1 VSILPQ
7 FRFFFVIGLI
17 IWSLGSV
24 SNMDVFGQMEQTS
37 DNFDTA
43 KSSSDEAISLIDSL
57 KGPSLLDSVIEGM
70 QNFSFPVAN
79 QSDNNDNDNE
89 ISVIEGMQNFS
100 FPVANQSDNNDNDNE
115 ISQTLDSA
123 LNYLGPNSTILNI
136 TTVSPD
142 RNNLTND
149 NNITSNNNSNN
160 NIENMQSMTILP
172 YPMTISSK
180 DYIPLYSS
188 MPLKILNGNIL
199 AKLPCNST
207 DPLLQIVGTS
217 ADNNVFPIQM
227 NLVSNFSKLGS
238 MCMYQSLI
246 PNDLPNL
253 LYSHMISNIYL
264 YNPLDF
270 SLEVPTTT
278 SIFIGIH
285 KLTE

>member
-1 VSILPQ
+1 MSILTQ
-7 FRFFFVIGLI
+7 FRFFFIIGI
-17 IWSLGSV
+17 IILSLGSV

-37 DNFDTA
+37 NNFDKA

-57 KGPSLLDSVIEGM
+57 KGSSLLDSVVEGM
-70 QNFSFPVAN
+70 QNFSFAIAN
-79 QSDNNDNDNE
+79 QSDN
-89 ISVIEGMQNFS
+89 
-100 FPVANQSDNNDNDNE
+100 NDNE

-123 LNYLGPNSTILNI
+123 LNYLGPNNTALNI

-142 RNNLTND
+142 KNNITISDNNNNLTSD
-149 NNITSNNNSNN
+149 DNITSNNNSNN
-160 NIENMQSMTILP
+160 NIENMQSMMILP

-207 DPLLQIVGTS
+207 NPLLQIVGTS

-238 MCMYQSLI
+238 MCMYQSII
-246 PNDLPNL
+246 PNDLSNL
-253 LYSHMISNIYL
+253 LYSHTITNIYL

-270 SLEVPTTT
+270 SIEVPTTT
-278 SIFIGIH
+278 SIFVGIH

>member
-1 VSILPQ
+1 M
-7 FRFFFVIGLI
+7 
-17 IWSLGSV
+17 GSV
-24 SNMDVFGQMEQTS
+24 SNLDVFGQMEQTS
-37 DNFDTA
+37 NNFDKA

-57 KGPSLLDSVIEGM
+57 KGSSLLDSVVEGM
-70 QNFSFPVAN
+70 QNFSFAISN
-79 QSDNNDNDNE
+79 QSDNNDD
-89 ISVIEGMQNFS
+89 
-100 FPVANQSDNNDNDNE
+100 E

-123 LNYLGPNSTILNI
+123 LNYLGPNNTASNI

-142 RNNLTND
+142 KSNITISDNNNNLTSD
-149 NNITSNNNSNN
+149 DNITNNNNSNN
-160 NIENMQSMTILP
+160 NIENMQSMMILP

-207 DPLLQIVGTS
+207 NPLLQIVGTS

-238 MCMYQSLI
+238 MCMYQSII
-246 PNDLPNL
+246 PNDLSNL
-253 LYSHMISNIYL
+253 LYSHTITNIYL

-285 KLTE
+285 KLIE

>member
-1 VSILPQ
+1 MSILPQ
-7 FRFFFVIGLI
+7 FRFFFITGLI
-17 IWSLGSV
+17 ILSLGSV
-24 SNMDVFGQMEQTS
+24 SNIDVFGQMEQTS
-37 DNFDTA
+37 NIFDKA

-57 KGPSLLDSVIEGM
+57 KGSSLLDSVVESM
-70 QNFSFPVAN
+70 QNFSFPIAN
-79 QSDNNDNDNE
+79 RSDNNDTDN
-89 ISVIEGMQNFS
+89 V
-100 FPVANQSDNNDNDNE
+100 
-115 ISQTLDSA
+115 ISQTLDNAS
-123 LNYLGPNSTILNI
+123 NYLGPNNTTLNI

-142 RNNLTND
+142 KD
-149 NNITSNNNSNN
+149 NITSNNNSNN
-160 NIENMQSMTILP
+160 KLENMQSIMILP

-188 MPLKILNGNIL
+188 APLKILNGNIL

-207 DPLLQIVGTS
+207 HPLLQIVGTS

-227 NLVSNFSKLGS
+227 KMVSNFSKLGS

-246 PNDLPNL
+246 PNDLSNL
-253 LYSHMISNIYL
+253 LYSHTITNIYL

>member
-1 VSILPQ
+1 MSILTQ
-7 FRFFFVIGLI
+7 FRFFFIIGI
-17 IWSLGSV
+17 IILSLGSV

-37 DNFDTA
+37 NNFDKA

-57 KGPSLLDSVIEGM
+57 KGSSLLDSVVEGM
-70 QNFSFPVAN
+70 QNFSFAIAN
-79 QSDNNDNDNE
+79 QSDN
-89 ISVIEGMQNFS
+89 
-100 FPVANQSDNNDNDNE
+100 NDNE

-123 LNYLGPNSTILNI
+123 LNYLGPNNTALNI

-142 RNNLTND
+142 KNNTTISDNNNNLTSD
-149 NNITSNNNSNN
+149 DNITSNNNSNN
-160 NIENMQSMTILP
+160 NIENMQSMMILP

-207 DPLLQIVGTS
+207 NPLLQIVGTS

-238 MCMYQSLI
+238 MCMYQSII
-246 PNDLPNL
+246 PNDLSNL
-253 LYSHMISNIYL
+253 LYSHTITNIYL

-270 SLEVPTTT
+270 SFEVPTTT

-285 KLTE
+285 KLT

>member
-1 VSILPQ
+1 MSILPQ

-17 IWSLGSV
+17 ILGLGSV

-37 DNFDTA
+37 NNFDKA

-57 KGPSLLDSVIEGM
+57 KGSSLLDSVVEGM
-70 QNFSFPVAN
+70 QNFSFPIAN
-79 QSDNNDNDNE
+79 QSNNNDND
-89 ISVIEGMQNFS
+89 
-100 FPVANQSDNNDNDNE
+100 E

-123 LNYLGPNSTILNI
+123 LNYLGPNNTTLNI

-142 RNNLTND
+142 KNNITISDNNNNLTND
-149 NNITSNNNSNN
+149 DNTTSYSNSNK

-207 DPLLQIVGTS
+207 NPLLQIVGTS

-246 PNDLPNL
+246 PNDLSNL
-253 LYSHMISNIYL
+253 LYSHTITNIYL
-264 YNPLDF
+264 YNPLNF

>member
-1 VSILPQ
+1 
-7 FRFFFVIGLI
+7 
-17 IWSLGSV
+17 
-24 SNMDVFGQMEQTS
+24 MDVFGQMEQTS
-37 DNFDTA
+37 NNFDTA
-43 KSSSDEAISLIDSL
+43 KSSSDEAVSLIDSL
-57 KGPSLLDSVIEGM
+57 KGSSLLDSVVEGM

-79 QSDNNDNDNE
+79 QSDD
-89 ISVIEGMQNFS
+89 
-100 FPVANQSDNNDNDNE
+100 NDNDNE

-123 LNYLGPNSTILNI
+123 LNYLGSNNTILNI

-142 RNNLTND
+142 KNNLTISYNNNNLTND
-149 NNITSNNNSNN
+149 NNITSNNSSNN

-246 PNDLPNL
+246 PNDLSNL
-253 LYSHMISNIYL
+253 LYSYAITNIYL

>member
-1 VSILPQ
+1 MSILPQ

-17 IWSLGSV
+17 ILSLGSV

-37 DNFDTA
+37 NIFDKA
-43 KSSSDEAISLIDSL
+43 KSSSDEAVSLIDSL
-57 KGPSLLDSVIEGM
+57 KGSSLLDSVVESM
-70 QNFSFPVAN
+70 QNFSFPIAN
-79 QSDNNDNDNE
+79 KSDNNDTDN
-89 ISVIEGMQNFS
+89 VIL
-100 FPVANQSDNNDNDNE
+100 
-115 ISQTLDSA
+115 QTLDSA
-123 LNYLGPNSTILNI
+123 SNYLGPNSTTLNI

-142 RNNLTND
+142 KDNITNSSDNNNLTND
-149 NNITSNNNSNN
+149 NDITSINNSNN
-160 NIENMQSMTILP
+160 KLENMQSIMILP
-172 YPMTISSK
+172 YPMTIASK
-180 DYIPLYSS
+180 DHIPLYSS
-188 MPLKILNGNIL
+188 VPLKILNGNIL

-227 NLVSNFSKLGS
+227 NIVSNFSKLGS

-246 PNDLPNL
+246 PNDLSNL
-253 LYSHMISNIYL
+253 LYSHTITNIYL

>member
-1 VSILPQ
+1 MSILPQ

-37 DNFDTA
+37 NNFDTA
-43 KSSSDEAISLIDSL
+43 KSSSDEAVSLIDSL
-57 KGPSLLDSVIEGM
+57 KGSSLLDSV
-70 QNFSFPVAN
+70 V
-79 QSDNNDNDNE
+79 
-89 ISVIEGMQNFS
+89 EGMQNFS

-123 LNYLGPNSTILNI
+123 LNYLGPNNTILNI

-142 RNNLTND
+142 KNNLTISYNNNNLTND
-149 NNITSNNNSNN
+149 NNITSNNSSNN

-207 DPLLQIVGTS
+207 DPLLQIVVTS

-246 PNDLPNL
+246 PNDLSNL
-253 LYSHMISNIYL
+253 LYSYAITNIYL

>member
-1 VSILPQ
+1 L
-7 FRFFFVIGLI
+7 
-17 IWSLGSV
+17 SLGSV

-37 DNFDTA
+37 NNFDKA

-57 KGPSLLDSVIEGM
+57 KGSSLLDSVVEGM
-70 QNFSFPVAN
+70 QNFSFAIAN
-79 QSDNNDNDNE
+79 QSDN
-89 ISVIEGMQNFS
+89 
-100 FPVANQSDNNDNDNE
+100 NDNE

-123 LNYLGPNSTILNI
+123 LNYLGPNNTALNI

-142 RNNLTND
+142 KNNITISDNNNNLTSD
-149 NNITSNNNSNN
+149 DNITSNNNSNN
-160 NIENMQSMTILP
+160 NIENMQSMMILP

-207 DPLLQIVGTS
+207 NPLLQIVGTS

-238 MCMYQSLI
+238 MCMYQSII
-246 PNDLPNL
+246 PNDLSNL
-253 LYSHMISNIYL
+253 LYSHTITNIYL

>member
-1 VSILPQ
+1 MSILTQ
-7 FRFFFVIGLI
+7 FRFFFIIGI
-17 IWSLGSV
+17 IILSLGSV

-37 DNFDTA
+37 NNFDKA

-57 KGPSLLDSVIEGM
+57 KGSSLLDSVVEGM
-70 QNFSFPVAN
+70 QNFSFAIAN
-79 QSDNNDNDNE
+79 QSDNNDNE
-89 ISVIEGMQNFS
+89 V
-100 FPVANQSDNNDNDNE
+100 
-115 ISQTLDSA
+115 SQTLDSA
-123 LNYLGPNSTILNI
+123 LNYLGPNNTALNI

-142 RNNLTND
+142 KNNITISDNNNNLTSD
-149 NNITSNNNSNN
+149 DNITSNNNSNN
-160 NIENMQSMTILP
+160 NIENMQSMMILP

-207 DPLLQIVGTS
+207 NPLLQIVGTS

-238 MCMYQSLI
+238 MCMYQSII
-246 PNDLPNL
+246 PNDLSNL
-253 LYSHMISNIYL
+253 LYSHTITNIYL

>member
-17 IWSLGSV
+17 ILGLGSV
-24 SNMDVFGQMEQTS
+24 SNIDAFGQMEQTS
-37 DNFDTA
+37 NNFDKA

-57 KGPSLLDSVIEGM
+57 KGSSLLDSVVEGM
-70 QNFSFPVAN
+70 QNFSFPIAN
-79 QSDNNDNDNE
+79 QSDNNN
-89 ISVIEGMQNFS
+89 
-100 FPVANQSDNNDNDNE
+100 NDNE

-123 LNYLGPNSTILNI
+123 LNYLGQNSTTLNI
-136 TTVSPD
+136 TAVSPD
-142 RNNLTND
+142 KNNITTSDNNNNLTNNLTND
-149 NNITSNNNSNN
+149 DNITSYSDSNSNK

-207 DPLLQIVGTS
+207 NPLLQIVGTS
-217 ADNNVFPIQM
+217 ADNNVFPIHM

-246 PNDLPNL
+246 PNDLSNL
-253 LYSHMISNIYL
+253 LYSHTITNIYL

-285 KLTE
+285 RLTE

>member
-1 VSILPQ
+1 MSILPQ
-7 FRFFFVIGLI
+7 FRFFFVTGLI
-17 IWSLGSV
+17 ILGLGSV
-24 SNMDVFGQMEQTS
+24 SDMDVFGQMEQTS
-37 DNFDTA
+37 NNFDKA

-57 KGPSLLDSVIEGM
+57 KGSSLLDSVVEGM
-70 QNFSFPVAN
+70 QNFSFP
-79 QSDNNDNDNE
+79 
-89 ISVIEGMQNFS
+89 I
-100 FPVANQSDNNDNDNE
+100 ANQSDNNDNDNE

-123 LNYLGPNSTILNI
+123 LNYLGPNNTTLNI

-142 RNNLTND
+142 KNNITISDNNNNLTND
-149 NNITSNNNSNN
+149 DNITSNNNSNN
-160 NIENMQSMTILP
+160 NIENMQSMMILP

-207 DPLLQIVGTS
+207 NPLLQIVGTS
-217 ADNNVFPIQM
+217 ADNKVFPIQM
-227 NLVSNFSKLGS
+227 NIVSNFSKLGS

-246 PNDLPNL
+246 PNDLSNL
-253 LYSHMISNIYL
+253 LYSHTITNIYL
-264 YNPLDF
+264 YNPLNL

>member
-17 IWSLGSV
+17 ILGLGSV

-37 DNFDTA
+37 NNFDKA

-57 KGPSLLDSVIEGM
+57 KGSSLLDSVVEGM
-70 QNFSFPVAN
+70 QNFSFPIAN
-79 QSDNNDNDNE
+79 QSNNNDND
-89 ISVIEGMQNFS
+89 
-100 FPVANQSDNNDNDNE
+100 E
-115 ISQTLDSA
+115 ISQTLNSA
-123 LNYLGPNSTILNI
+123 LNYLGPNNTTLNI

-142 RNNLTND
+142 KNNITISDNNNNLTND
-149 NNITSNNNSNN
+149 DNITSNNNSNN
-160 NIENMQSMTILP
+160 NIENMQSMMILP
-172 YPMTISSK
+172 YPMTIASK

-188 MPLKILNGNIL
+188 MPLKISNGNIL

-207 DPLLQIVGTS
+207 NPLLQIVGTS

-246 PNDLPNL
+246 PNDLSNL
-253 LYSHMISNIYL
+253 LYSHTITNIYL

-285 KLTE
+285 TLTE

>member
-1 VSILPQ
+1 M
-7 FRFFFVIGLI
+7 
-17 IWSLGSV
+17 GSV

-37 DNFDTA
+37 NNFDKA

-57 KGPSLLDSVIEGM
+57 KGSSLLDSVVEGM
-70 QNFSFPVAN
+70 QNFSFAIAN
-79 QSDNNDNDNE
+79 QSDNNDNE
-89 ISVIEGMQNFS
+89 V
-100 FPVANQSDNNDNDNE
+100 
-115 ISQTLDSA
+115 SQTLDSA
-123 LNYLGPNSTILNI
+123 LNYLGPNNTALNI

-142 RNNLTND
+142 KNNITISDNNNNLTSD
-149 NNITSNNNSNN
+149 DNITSNNNSNN
-160 NIENMQSMTILP
+160 NIENMQSMMILP

-207 DPLLQIVGTS
+207 NPLLQIVGTS

-238 MCMYQSLI
+238 MCMYQSII
-246 PNDLPNL
+246 PNDLSNL
-253 LYSHMISNIYL
+253 LYSHTITNIYL

>member
-1 VSILPQ
+1 MSILTQ
-7 FRFFFVIGLI
+7 FRFFFIIGI
-17 IWSLGSV
+17 IILSLGSV

-37 DNFDTA
+37 NNFDKA

-57 KGPSLLDSVIEGM
+57 KGSSLLDSVVEGM
-70 QNFSFPVAN
+70 QNFSFAIAN
-79 QSDNNDNDNE
+79 QSDN
-89 ISVIEGMQNFS
+89 
-100 FPVANQSDNNDNDNE
+100 NDNE

-123 LNYLGPNSTILNI
+123 LNYLGPNNTALNI

-142 RNNLTND
+142 KNNITISDNNNNLTSD
-149 NNITSNNNSNN
+149 DNITSNNNSNN
-160 NIENMQSMTILP
+160 NIENMQSMMILP

-207 DPLLQIVGTS
+207 NPLLQIVGTS

-238 MCMYQSLI
+238 MCMYQSII
-246 PNDLPNL
+246 PNDLSNL
-253 LYSHMISNIYL
+253 LYSHTITNIYL

>member
-1 VSILPQ
+1 MSILTQ
-7 FRFFFVIGLI
+7 FRFFFIIGI
-17 IWSLGSV
+17 IILSLGSV

-37 DNFDTA
+37 NNFDKA

-57 KGPSLLDSVIEGM
+57 KGSSLLDSVVEGM
-70 QNFSFPVAN
+70 QNFSFAIAN
-79 QSDNNDNDNE
+79 QSDN
-89 ISVIEGMQNFS
+89 
-100 FPVANQSDNNDNDNE
+100 NDNE

-123 LNYLGPNSTILNI
+123 LNYLGPNNTALNI

-142 RNNLTND
+142 KNNITISDNNNNLTSD
-149 NNITSNNNSNN
+149 DNITSNNNSNN
-160 NIENMQSMTILP
+160 NIENMQSIMILP

-207 DPLLQIVGTS
+207 NPLLQIVGTS

-238 MCMYQSLI
+238 MCMYQSII
-246 PNDLPNL
+246 PNDLSNL
-253 LYSHMISNIYL
+253 LYSHTITNIYL

>member
-1 VSILPQ
+1 MSILPQ

-17 IWSLGSV
+17 ILSLGSV
-24 SNMDVFGQMEQTS
+24 SNIDVFGQIEQTS
-37 DNFDTA
+37 NIFDKA
-43 KSSSDEAISLIDSL
+43 KSSSDEAVSLIDSL
-57 KGPSLLDSVIEGM
+57 KGSSLLDSVVESM
-70 QNFSFPVAN
+70 QNFSFPIAN
-79 QSDNNDNDNE
+79 RSDNNDTDN
-89 ISVIEGMQNFS
+89 V
-100 FPVANQSDNNDNDNE
+100 

-123 LNYLGPNSTILNI
+123 SNYLGPNNTTLNI

-142 RNNLTND
+142 KNNLTISYNNNNLTND
-149 NNITSNNNSNN
+149 NNITSNNSSNN

-172 YPMTISSK
+172 YPMTISAK

-246 PNDLPNL
+246 PNDLSNL
-253 LYSHMISNIYL
+253 LYSYAITNIYL

>member
-17 IWSLGSV
+17 TLGLGSV
-24 SNMDVFGQMEQTS
+24 SNIDVFGQMEQTS
-37 DNFDTA
+37 NNFDKA

-57 KGPSLLDSVIEGM
+57 KGSSLLDSVVEGM
-70 QNFSFPVAN
+70 QNFSFPIAN
-79 QSDNNDNDNE
+79 QSDNNN
-89 ISVIEGMQNFS
+89 
-100 FPVANQSDNNDNDNE
+100 NDNE

-123 LNYLGPNSTILNI
+123 LNYLGQNSTTLNI
-136 TTVSPD
+136 TAVSPNKNNITTSD
-142 RNNLTND
+142 NNNNLTND
-149 NNITSNNNSNN
+149 DNITSYSNNNK

-207 DPLLQIVGTS
+207 NPLLQIVGTS

-246 PNDLPNL
+246 PNDLSNL
-253 LYSHMISNIYL
+253 LYSHTITNIYL

-278 SIFIGIH
+278 SIFIGIQ

>member
-1 VSILPQ
+1 MSILPQ
-7 FRFFFVIGLI
+7 FSFFFVIGLI
-17 IWSLGSV
+17 ILSLGPV
-24 SNMDVFGQMEQTS
+24 SNMDVLGQMEQTS
-37 DNFDTA
+37 DNFDKA
-43 KSSSDEAISLIDSL
+43 KSSSDEAVSLIDSL
-57 KGPSLLDSVIEGM
+57 KGSSLLDSVVEGM
-70 QNFSFPVAN
+70 QNFSVPITN
-79 QSDNNDNDNE
+79 QSDN
-89 ISVIEGMQNFS
+89 
-100 FPVANQSDNNDNDNE
+100 NDNE

-123 LNYLGPNSTILNI
+123 SNYLGPNNATLNI
-136 TTVSPD
+136 TAVSPD
-142 RNNLTND
+142 KNNITISANNNNLTND
-149 NNITSNNNSNN
+149 NNITSDNNSNN
-160 NIENMQSMTILP
+160 NIENMQSMMILP
-172 YPMTISSK
+172 YPMTIASK

-207 DPLLQIVGTS
+207 NSLLQIVGTS

-246 PNDLPNL
+246 PNDLSNL
-253 LYSHMISNIYL
+253 LYSHTITNIYL